1 MSNSEE
7 EIINF
12 SLASQWPRLLLALNG
27 EVSGAENIDERSSRV
42 WPRLGPNR
50 PTALA

>member
-12 SLASQWPRLLLALNG
+12 SLASNGTRLLLALNG
-27 EVSGAENIDERSSRV
+27 EVSGAEDIDE
-42 WPRLGPNR
+42 G
-50 PTALA
+50 

>member
-12 SLASQWPRLLLALNG
+12 SLASKGPRLLLALNG
-27 EVSGAENIDERSSRV
+27 EVSGAENIDEVDDANLTSV
-42 WPRLGPNR
+42 
-50 PTALA
+50 AC